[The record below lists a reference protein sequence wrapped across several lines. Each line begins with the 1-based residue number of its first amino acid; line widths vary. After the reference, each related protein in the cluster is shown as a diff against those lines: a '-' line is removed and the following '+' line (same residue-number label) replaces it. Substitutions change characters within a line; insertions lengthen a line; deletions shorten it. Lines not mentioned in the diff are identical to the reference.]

1 MQSLYEWEFRG
12 FSQLEEIV
20 ERNIHEFEKDV
31 DSDYVWK
38 VVRGVEKNNDAINA
52 LISEAAPEWPLEQ
65 VAKIDKNTLRVAVYE
80 MLFDESEDVPP
91 RVSINEAIEIG
102 KTFGSD
108 TASKFIN
115 GVLGFIYRK
124 HEDKLKP
131 RDEHWARL
139 TYWVSRTNWGVV

>member
-12 FSQLEEIV
+12 AEADLEEITT
-20 ERNIHEFEKDV
+20 RNIHEFEKDV

-38 VVRGVEKNNDAINA
+38 VVRGVQTNLDAINA

-65 VAKIDKNTLRVAVYE
+65 VARIDKNTLRVAVYE
-80 MLFDESEDVPP
+80 MLFDDTQDVPP

-124 HEDKLKP
+124 HEDQLKP
-131 RDEHWARL
+131 RDER
-139 TYWVSRTNWGVV
+139 